1 MTEVGYTIRF
11 EGLEARDAGVAA
23 ESLRRTL
30 IDEVSGIRVRRGR
43 SDQDAMD
50 FGTTLV
56 VILAAPAVVQLAKGI
71 AAWLGRTHSSKVTI
85 TRSDGKVVV
94 ENIGAREAATLA
106 ERLQAS
112 DGRLTSL

>member
-1 MTEVGYTIRF
+1 MTELRYTIHF

-30 IDEVSGIRVRRGR
+30 IDEAPGIEVRRGR

-50 FGTTLV
+50 FGSTLV
-56 VILAAPAVVQLAKGI
+56 VILAAPAVVQVAKGI

-94 ENIGAREAATLA
+94 ENIGAREAASLA
-106 ERLQAS
+106 ERLQVAN
-112 DGRLTSL
+112 GG